1 MLSTN
6 WPDQTFFQRPE
17 GRAYIYGYTIENL
30 SNTDTQIILTY
41 RHRGHSLNTGI
52 DTMASG
58 QYTPNKKNVDIHKSY
73 YRVLNHFFSS
83 NQFLNTVHKV
93 IKREQLFV
101 FR

>member
-1 MLSTN
+1 MISCSVINKLAR
-6 WPDQTFFQRPE
+6 PDIFSEAGGE
-17 GRAYIYGYTIENL
+17 GLHIYGYTIENL

-73 YRVLNHFFSS
+73 YRVLNHFFQATSS
-83 NQFLNTVHKV
+83 
-93 IKREQLFV
+93 
-101 FR
+101 